1 MITLL
6 VFNLYEIFFDG
17 KTTIL
22 TKLKIISFNKFSHL
36 FLKLISK
43 KLLNFEVF
51 VSLTIIFTFLD
62 KKKFKKK
69 IIIPK

>member
-43 KLLNFEVF
+43 KLLIFEVF
-51 VSLTIIFTFLD
+51 VSLTIIFTFWI

>member
-36 FLKLISK
+36 FFEFISK